1 MSGRDHPRPPDL
13 QKLVAQHGAYSDIPA
28 AAWAAY
34 DTAIAQWR
42 VDRLHAMGV
51 RPISTEEAK
60 ERRRRRRR
68 EEGAP

>member
-34 DTAIAQWR
+34 DAAIAQWR
-42 VDRLHAMGV
+42 VDRLIAIGIK
-51 RPISTEEAK
+51 PISEEAK
-60 ERRRRRRR
+60 ERRRRRR
-68 EEGAP
+68 EERS